1 MEGRES
7 RRDGG
12 RGPHVRPNEAEAERL
27 LADRLTDGPIEESD
41 RAERVRASLPP
52 KYEVRIRT
60 EHDPVVEETKRYRG
74 MAREIELP
82 SPINPP
88 SGCRYHTRCPLA
100 SERCRREQPQ
110 LRQIGEDRYVACHDP
125 LGAEQLKSRGMAAEG
140 AG

>member
-12 RGPHVRPNEAEAERL
+12 RGPHVRPNEAEAEQL

-74 MAREIELP
+74 MAREIDGRYDRFMVRMD
-82 SPINPP
+82 S
-88 SGCRYHTRCPLA
+88 SGPDG
-100 SERCRREQPQ
+100 ERTDERTDGRTDGPNEA
-110 LRQIGEDRYVACHDP
+110 RQDGER
-125 LGAEQLKSRGMAAEG
+125 
-140 AG
+140 